1 MGKHGNQHFLLRF
14 QEMIRS
20 GVIEDW
26 RQEFPDYS
34 PSDLNFV
41 YDFLFA
47 GSIGSDT
54 TATLRFVNSLRT
66 GE

>member
-1 MGKHGNQHFLLRF
+1 
-14 QEMIRS
+14 MIRS